1 MNSRTFTSL
10 EGFNLV
16 VISSDKTFAFFM
28 DGESK
33 EHIFRLN
40 FEADVFK
47 ELYEY
52 IAHHARQ
59 AWSNLT
65 PKYASSEGADYMEYY
80 DKELDNNGGLGIR
93 ENYMFLE
100 RPSLES
106 KRLYKFN
113 KRKMEAFLY
122 DFEELING

>member
-1 MNSRTFTSL
+1 MNSRTFTSK

-28 DGESK
+28 DGESEEYK
-33 EHIFRLN
+33 FRLN
-40 FEADVFK
+40 FEPDVFK

-52 IAHHARQ
+52 IAHHAYQ
-59 AWSNLT
+59 AWTNLT
-65 PKYASSEGADYMEYY
+65 PKYARSEGTDYMEYY
-80 DKELDNNGGLGIR
+80 DKDLDNNGGLGIR
-93 ENYMFLE
+93 ENYMFLD

-113 KRKMEAFLY
+113 KRKMESFLY
-122 DFEELING
+122 DFEEIITG